1 MKMKRH
7 LATLIAASALCFS
20 CDKAMEA
27 PGFFDSENDSAFN
40 ADNVE
45 GYFNA
50 IVTVKKTA
58 TDTVYFQLNDS
69 TTVYPT
75 NYQDAYT
82 RMERVIG
89 GVHISDRPTGSFKYT
104 CWVEWAEP
112 LEEGAVSTSAKGA
125 DPIDIKDD
133 WMTSVED
140 GFLTIH
146 YDALW
151 GNSPKIHNFSVATGT
166 NPANPY
172 ELVLR
177 HDANGDATDQKGDG
191 LVCFD
196 INSLPDTE
204 GQYKQLT
211 LKWNDLEGKA
221 CERQFKFKTRE

>member
-7 LATLIAASALCFS
+7 LAILIAASALIVS
-20 CDKAMEA
+20 CSMEEA
-27 PGFFDSENDSAFN
+27 YLGGNYDADMLGSDSY
-40 ADNVE
+40 E
-45 GYFNA
+45 GTFNA
-50 IVTVKKTA
+50 IATIKKTP

-89 GVHISDRPTGSFKYT
+89 GVHISNRPTGSFKYT

-151 GNSPKIHNFSVATGT
+151 GNSPKIHSFSVATDT
-166 NPANPY
+166 NPADPY